1 MTKKARKIIRIDDEK
16 CDGCGLCVPA
26 CAEGALQIVD
36 NKAKLVSEKYCDRT
50 SCFLH
55 ITPNAL
61 GTCLGECPRGAITF
75 EKRAAEEFD
84 KEAVKHH
91 LENIEPANQELP
103 RGCPSATVTR
113 FERPTAIGIAPS
125 EVTYQPS
132 MLNHWPVQLTIVPP
146 KAPFLHGADL
156 MLVADCVP
164 FAYAD
169 FHRDFL
175 EGRALLV
182 ACPKLDDFQAHL
194 GKLIDILRYSSA
206 KSLTVIHMEVPC
218 CSGIVHMAQEAIRLS
233 GKDIPFRDV
242 TISINGDLKS

>member
-1 MTKKARKIIRIDDEK
+1 
-16 CDGCGLCVPA
+16 
-26 CAEGALQIVD
+26 
-36 NKAKLVSEKYCDRT
+36 
-50 SCFLH
+50 
-55 ITPNAL
+55 
-61 GTCLGECPRGAITF
+61 
-75 EKRAAEEFD
+75 
-84 KEAVKHH
+84 
-91 LENIEPANQELP
+91 
-103 RGCPSATVTR
+103 
-113 FERPTAIGIAPS
+113 
-125 EVTYQPS
+125 
-132 MLNHWPVQLTIVPP
+132 
-146 KAPFLHGADL
+146 